1 MTAASI
7 GFEASSM
14 DAVLKAQQVGLMF
27 TTLSP
32 KLNRNSLRHLLRAAA
47 LTAASIRFEASSMD
61 PAVKAA
67 GR

>member
-1 MTAASI
+1 
-7 GFEASSM
+7 M